1 VTAASEGHEGAA
13 PARGGVVTV
22 FGGTGFFGRRVVRH
36 LLDQGFKVRAASRQP
51 ERAASLF
58 GSGEV
63 RPEAL
68 RVDVH
73 DEALVAAALAGA
85 YGVVNAISLYTES
98 GGRETFPAVHVEA
111 AASIARLS
119 REAGAARLVHVSG
132 IGADPDS
139 SSGYIRARGLGEAA
153 VRRAFPG
160 ATIVRPTVM
169 FGPDDAFLTTLA
181 RLVRTLPV
189 YPMFGRGRTRLQP
202 VHVDD
207 VAEAIARILEGAA
220 GTVRPCYE
228 FGGPR
233 VYAYAD
239 LLRTVADG
247 IGVRARLV
255 PVPFALW
262 EAVAF
267 AAEFVP
273 GAPLTRNQVALMRRD
288 TVASDGLPGLQDLRI
303 RMTAVEDVLPALSG
317 GSGRA
322 PDDRGRAAPEG

>member
-1 VTAASEGHEGAA
+1 VTAASGGHERAA
-13 PARGGVVTV
+13 PARCRVVTV
-22 FGGTGFFGRRVVRH
+22 LGGTGFLGRRIVRH
-36 LLDQGFKVRAASRQP
+36 LLDHGLEVRSASRHP
-51 ERAASLF
+51 ERVGSLF
-58 GSGEV
+58 GSGEA

-73 DEALVAAALAGA
+73 DETSVAAALAGA
-85 YGVVNAISLYTES
+85 HRVVNAISLHVES
-98 GGRETFPAVHVEA
+98 GGRETFRAVHVEA
-111 AASIARLS
+111 AEVVAKLA

-139 SSGYIRARGLGEAA
+139 SSGYIRARGMGEAA
-153 VRRAFPG
+153 VRRAFPD
-160 ATIVRPTVM
+160 ATIVRPAVM

-189 YPMFGRGRTRLQP
+189 CPMFGRGRTRLQP

-207 VAEAIARILEGAA
+207 VAEAIARIFEGAN

-228 FGGPR
+228 FGGPH
-233 VYAYAD
+233 VYTYAD
-239 LLRTVADG
+239 LLRTVARG
-247 IGVRARLV
+247 IGVRARLA

-262 EAVAF
+262 EALAF

-273 GAPLTRNQVALMRRD
+273 GAAPLTRNQVALMRRD
-288 TVASDGLPGLQDLRI
+288 TVGSGDLPGLQDLRI
-303 RMTAVEDVLPALSG
+303 RPTALEDALPALMW

-322 PDDRGRAAPEG
+322 G